1 MDRLLNFIF
10 QYRAFFTFLLLE
22 LLCAWLIVE
31 NNQYQSTRFFNS
43 ANSVAANIISFSQGV
58 REYFSLKKIN
68 ADLAEENAR
77 LRFELEK
84 SEGGFQ
90 DSVRREVT
98 DSAMRKQFDFVAAKV
113 INNSIL
119 QYKNFITINKGR
131 SSGIAPGMAVISN
144 RGAVGKV
151 KSVSEHYAVLISL
164 LNIDEQVSSKIKRT
178 GHFGTIQWD
187 GSDPTL
193 TNLHHIPRHVDPV
206 IGDTIVTSGF
216 NAIFPENVM
225 VGIIKSVNL
234 KDEAPFYTLKVEL
247 AQDFAKLAFV
257 EVVRNAL
264 KTERDS
270 LEIVTTGVSK

>member
-43 ANSVAANIISFSQGV
+43 ANSFAANIISFSQGV

-68 ADLAEENAR
+68 SELADENAR
-77 LRFELEK
+77 LRTELENNM
-84 SEGGFQ
+84 GGFQ
-90 DSVRREVT
+90 DSVRHEIT
-98 DSAMRKQFDFVAAKV
+98 DSAMVKQFDFVAAKV
-113 INNSIL
+113 INNSTL

-131 SSGIAPGMAVISN
+131 LSGISPGMAVISS

-151 KSVSEHYAVLISL
+151 KSISDHYAVLISL

-187 GSDPTL
+187 GADPTL
-193 TNLHHIPRHVDPV
+193 IDLHYIPRHVEPRV
-206 IGDTIVTSGF
+206 GDTVVTSGF
-216 NAIFPENVM
+216 NAVFPENVM
-225 VGIIKSVNL
+225 VGVIQSVNL
-234 KDEAPFYTLKVEL
+234 KDEDTFYSLKVEL
-247 AQDFAKLAFV
+247 AQDFSKLAFV

-264 KTERDS
+264 KDERDS
-270 LEIVTTGVSK
+270 LEILTTGIPK